1 MTQDS
6 PAAVVVVGGGVVVV
20 GGGVV
25 VGGPGVVVGT
35 TGQGIERERSK
46 KSVNEH
52 ESSYAPS
59 HIIQLRERQL

>member
-20 GGGVV
+20 V
-25 VGGPGVVVGT
+25 VGVSVVGT